1 MKDVIEKIFSFF
13 KKEET
18 IAKSEEKEETVI
30 LRNGFGV
37 TKDKDA
43 NIAEQWVNIM
53 NYNGQSQREEDYEQ

>member
-1 MKDVIEKIFSFF
+1 MKDIIEKIFSFF

-18 IAKSEEKEETVI
+18 TAKSEEKEKAVI

>member
-1 MKDVIEKIFSFF
+1 MKDIIEKIFSFF

-18 IAKSEEKEETVI
+18 TAKSEEKEEAVI

>member
-1 MKDVIEKIFSFF
+1 MKDIVEKIFSFF

-18 IAKSEEKEETVI
+18 TAKNEEKEEAVI

>member
-1 MKDVIEKIFSFF
+1 MKDIIEKIFSFL

-18 IAKSEEKEETVI
+18 TAKNEEKEEAVI